1 MALQSSIKWQ
11 VLYLYPTSFQ
21 PSILPSWHQ
30 QHQNTTTM
38 VFPSVVYFQLFM
50 RALWTNFV
58 YTCLYKQTP
67 KSESLPTSPNF
78 QTPFEENRRLRTR
91 SVKIPGILNQKEQ
104 AILKCISTKQI
115 RLKRGVTIKNQP
127 KKNTPVSTK
136 FPSWTKKT
144 ALQCANSSVKF
155 SNLVANAST
164 CFNNSA
170 WKLACRKDGMA

>member
-30 QHQNTTTM
+30 QHQNTTTT

-91 SVKIPGILNQKEQ
+91 SVKIPGILNRKEQ
-104 AILKCISTKQI
+104 AILKFISTKHL
-115 RLKRGVTIKNQP
+115 RLKRGVTIENQP
-127 KKNTPVSTK
+127 KKKHTCLHQIPQLN
-136 FPSWTKKT
+136 TKKPP
-144 ALQCANSSVKF
+144 CNVPIHPWNSP
-155 SNLVANAST
+155 T
-164 CFNNSA
+164 
-170 WKLACRKDGMA
+170 

>member
-1 MALQSSIKWQ
+1 MALQSSIKFKWQ

-50 RALWTNFV
+50 RALWTNVV

-78 QTPFEENRRLRTR
+78 QTPFEENRKKASNTFSQNTR
-91 SVKIPGILNQKEQ
+91 NSQPKEQ
-104 AILKCISTKQI
+104 AILKFISTKKP

-127 KKNTPVSTK
+127 KKKHTCLHQIPQLN
-136 FPSWTKKT
+136 KKT
-144 ALQCANSSVKF
+144 PCNVPIHPWSSP
-155 SNLVANAST
+155 T
-164 CFNNSA
+164 
-170 WKLACRKDGMA
+170 